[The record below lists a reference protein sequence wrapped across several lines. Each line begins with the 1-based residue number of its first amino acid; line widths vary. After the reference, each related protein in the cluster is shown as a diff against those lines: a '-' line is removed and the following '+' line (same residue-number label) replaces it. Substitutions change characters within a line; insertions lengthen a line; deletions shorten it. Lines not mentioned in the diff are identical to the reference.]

1 MKFELME
8 VRGIVDACL
17 ALKMT
22 RRSYTPEYEEKI
34 RTALYKCTDSR
45 TGKIMEKCDEHS
57 FELIYNE
64 MNKIAKWGAGVGLSA
79 YVDAGHETILRFI
92 DFSIH
97 VTGLHRGA
105 MDDFDAHAMR
115 MNNRIVR
122 SSTRGNGAYSVGE
135 MSDWYKDKIIPLS
148 RVVQSVSEIME
159 SFGLPQTIERDG
171 KTYVFVGDGYIQED
185 FVENGDAQRGL
196 YRLSIPMNCICKINL
211 FDLRHIYMRRNEFTH
226 ANPELAAGIEMLADQ
241 IEDAVPGD
249 LGKLI
254 RYDYCSDGQLHH
266 IMDIQKV
273 YVPRE
278 DKKSSIEDPNANRF
292 G

>member
-34 RTALYKCTDSR
+34 RTALYECTDSR
-45 TGKIMEKCDEHS
+45 TGKITEKCDAYS
-57 FELIYNE
+57 YGLICVEL
-64 MNKIAKWGAGVGLSA
+64 NKIAKWGAGVNLSA
-79 YVDAGHETILRFI
+79 YIDAGHETILRFI

-135 MSDWYKDKIIPLS
+135 ISDWYKDKIIPLS
-148 RVVQSVSEIME
+148 EVAE
-159 SFGLPQTIERDG
+159 SIDLPQTIERDG
-171 KTYVFVGDGYIQED
+171 KTYFFVGDGYIQED
-185 FVENGDAQRGL
+185 FIDNGDAQRGL
-196 YRLSIPMNCICKINL
+196 YRLSIPMDCICKINL
-211 FDLRHIYMRRNEFTH
+211 FDLRHIYMRRNEYTH

-249 LGKLI
+249 LGKLV

-273 YVPRE
+273 YAPRE
-278 DKKSSIEDPNANRF
+278 DKKSSIKDPNANRF